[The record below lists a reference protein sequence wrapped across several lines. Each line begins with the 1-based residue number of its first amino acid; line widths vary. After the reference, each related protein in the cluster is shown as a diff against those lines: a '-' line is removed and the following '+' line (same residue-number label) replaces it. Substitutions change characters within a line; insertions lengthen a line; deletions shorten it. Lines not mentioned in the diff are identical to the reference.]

1 MKPRD
6 IRGVFFEVKMKS
18 STSWPKPSYAWF
30 FTSIL
35 LFAYII
41 SFIDRQMINYL
52 VVPIKEDMGLTDFEM
67 SFIQGWGFVIAYI
80 IFSIPFGR
88 IVDKVNRVR
97 VLIGGIII
105 WSVATAACGFS
116 KNAWQLVISRSGVG
130 AGEAALTP
138 ASWSIISDLFPIE
151 KRSFPMSIYLMG
163 PYIGQGLS
171 LLFGAQILRIYNEPV
186 TLLESITIQP
196 WQIIFLIIAV
206 PGVILGL
213 LMFALKDPERKEV
226 LIDEYDER
234 DSIKVVFSYIIKN
247 IGAYMP
253 LLIGSAF
260 IVVLLY
266 GVQSWVPTF
275 LHRIHD
281 WEHTRIG
288 DQYGLVALFAGSLGV
303 ISGPVI
309 EKNLTKFNFGAPT
322 IIVCIITAAVL
333 TIAGP
338 VTFLALS
345 SEYVLFGIFVT
356 SFFITLPLALF
367 ATSLQNITPNQYR
380 GVVSGLYVFTV
391 NITGYGLGPM
401 VVAFFTD
408 KVFKNEMAIDLSMA
422 SIFLI
427 CGPISFLIFY
437 FGREPFARALVG
449 KINIR

>member
-1 MKPRD
+1 MGK
-6 IRGVFFEVKMKS
+6 KLSNS
-18 STSWPKPSYAWF
+18 SSWPKPIYAWF

-52 VVPIKEDMGLTDFEM
+52 VVPIKEDMGLTDFEI
-67 SFIQGWGFVIAYI
+67 SFIQGWGFVLAYI

-116 KNAWQLVISRSGVG
+116 KNSWQLVLSRSGVG

-138 ASWSIISDLFPIE
+138 ASWSIISDLFPVE

-186 TLLESITIQP
+186 TLFESIIVQP

-206 PGVILGL
+206 PGIILGL
-213 LMFALKDPERKEV
+213 FMFSLKDPERKEG
-226 LIDEYDER
+226 LTGDREENE
-234 DSIKVVFSYIIKN
+234 SIREVFSYIIKN

-260 IVVLLY
+260 IIVLLY
-266 GVQSWVPTF
+266 GLQSWVPTF
-275 LHRIHD
+275 LHRIHG

-303 ISGPVI
+303 ISGPVF
-309 EKNLTKFNFGAPT
+309 ERYLTKLNYNPP
-322 IIVCIITAAVL
+322 IIILCIITSIAL
-333 TIAGP
+333 TILGP
-338 VTFLALS
+338 ITFLSLS
-345 SEYVLFGIFVT
+345 SDIVLIGIFVT
-356 SFFITLPLALF
+356 SFFITFPLALF

-391 NITGYGLGPM
+391 NIVGYGLGPM

-408 KVFKNEMAIDLSMA
+408 KVFKSEMAIDLSMA
-422 SIFLI
+422 TMFLI
-427 CGPISFLIFY
+427 CGPISFFIFY
-437 FGREPFARALVG
+437 FGRKPFARALAS
-449 KINIR
+449 KSL

>member
-1 MKPRD
+1 MNQT
-6 IRGVFFEVKMKS
+6 V
-18 STSWPKPSYAWF
+18 WPKKSYAWF

-35 LFAYII
+35 LIAYII
-41 SFIDRQMINYL
+41 SLIDRQMINYL
-52 VVPIKEDMGLTDFEM
+52 VVPIKEDMGLTDFEI
-67 SFIQGWGFVIAYI
+67 SFVQGWGFVLAYV

-97 VLIGGIII
+97 VLIGGIVI

-116 KNAWQLVISRSGVG
+116 KNSWQLVLSRSGVG

-138 ASWSIISDLFPIE
+138 ASWSIISDLFPVE

-186 TLLESITIQP
+186 TLFESIIVQP

-213 LMFALKDPERKEV
+213 FMFALRDPERKEV
-226 LIDEYDER
+226 LVSEEGDK
-234 DSIKVVFSYIIKN
+234 DSIQEVFSYVIKN

-275 LHRIHD
+275 LHRIHG

-303 ISGPVI
+303 ISGPMV
-309 EKNLTKFNFGAPT
+309 EKYLTKLNFNAAT
-322 IIVCIITAAVL
+322 IVVCIITAIAL
-333 TIAGP
+333 TIIGP
-338 VTFLALS
+338 ITFLSLS
-345 SEYVLFGIFVT
+345 SDVVLIGIFVT

-401 VVAFFTD
+401 AVAFFTD
-408 KVFKNEMAIDLSMA
+408 KVFKSEMAIDLSMA
-422 SIFLI
+422 TMFLI

-437 FGREPFARALVG
+437 FGRKPFAKALVL
-449 KINIR
+449 KSS

>member
-1 MKPRD
+1 MGK
-6 IRGVFFEVKMKS
+6 KLS
-18 STSWPKPSYAWF
+18 SSSSWPKPIYAWF

-52 VVPIKEDMGLTDFEM
+52 VVPIKEDMGLTDFEI
-67 SFIQGWGFVIAYI
+67 SFIQGWGFVLAYV

-97 VLIGGIII
+97 VLIGGIVI

-116 KNAWQLVISRSGVG
+116 KNSWQLVLSRSGVG

-138 ASWSIISDLFPIE
+138 ASWSIISDLFPVE
-151 KRSFPMSIYLMG
+151 RRSFPMSIYLMG

-186 TLLESITIQP
+186 TLFESMIIQP

-206 PGVILGL
+206 PGIVLGL
-213 LMFALKDPERKEV
+213 FMFTLKDPKRKEG
-226 LIDEYDER
+226 LTDEKEENE
-234 DSIKVVFSYIIKN
+234 SIKEVFSYVIKN

-260 IVVLLY
+260 IIVLLY

-275 LHRIHD
+275 LHRIHG

-303 ISGPVI
+303 ISGPI
-309 EKNLTKFNFGAPT
+309 FERYLTKLNFNPP
-322 IIVCIITAAVL
+322 IIILCIITAIAL
-333 TIAGP
+333 TIIGP
-338 VTFLALS
+338 ITFLSLNS
-345 SEYVLFGIFVT
+345 DIVLIGIFIT

-401 VVAFFTD
+401 AVAFFTD
-408 KVFKNEMAIDLSMA
+408 KVFKSEMAIDLSMA
-422 SIFLI
+422 TMFLI

-437 FGREPFARALVG
+437 FGRKPFARALAV
-449 KINIR
+449 KSS

>member
-1 MKPRD
+1 
-6 IRGVFFEVKMKS
+6 
-18 STSWPKPSYAWF
+18 
-30 FTSIL
+30 
-35 LFAYII
+35 
-41 SFIDRQMINYL
+41 MINYL
-52 VVPIKEDMGLTDFEM
+52 VVPIKEDMGLTDFEI
-67 SFIQGWGFVIAYI
+67 SFIQGWGFVLAYV

-97 VLIGGIII
+97 VLIGGIVI

-116 KNAWQLVISRSGVG
+116 KNSWQLVLSRSGVG

-138 ASWSIISDLFPIE
+138 ASWSIISDLFPVE

-186 TLLESITIQP
+186 TLFESIIVQP

-213 LMFALKDPERKEV
+213 LMFALKDPVRKEV
-226 LIDEYDER
+226 LVSEKEEGT
-234 DSIKVVFSYIIKN
+234 DSIKEVFAYVIKN

-275 LHRIHD
+275 LHRIHG

-303 ISGPVI
+303 VSGPMA
-309 EKNLTKFNFGAPT
+309 EKYLTKLNFNAAT
-322 IIVCIITAAVL
+322 IIVCIITAVAL
-333 TIAGP
+333 TIIGP
-338 VTFLALS
+338 ITFLSLS
-345 SEYVLFGIFVT
+345 SDIVLIGIFIT

-380 GVVSGLYVFTV
+380 GVVTGLYVFTV

-408 KVFKNEMAIDLSMA
+408 KVFKSEMAIDLSMA
-422 SIFLI
+422 AMFLI
-427 CGPISFLIFY
+427 CGPISFFIFY
-437 FGREPFARALVG
+437 LGRKPFAKALVL
-449 KINIR
+449 KSS

>member
-1 MKPRD
+1 MNN
-6 IRGVFFEVKMKS
+6 
-18 STSWPKPSYAWF
+18 STSWPKPIYAWF

-52 VVPIKEDMGLTDFEM
+52 VVPIKEDMGLTDFEI
-67 SFIQGWGFVIAYI
+67 SFIQGWGFVLAYI

-116 KNAWQLVISRSGVG
+116 KNSWQLVLSRSGVG

-138 ASWSIISDLFPIE
+138 ASWSIISDLFPVE
-151 KRSFPMSIYLMG
+151 RRSFPMSIYLMG

-186 TLLESITIQP
+186 TLFESIIVQP

-213 LMFALKDPERKEV
+213 FMFALRDPVRKEV
-226 LIDEYDER
+226 LVSEKEESK
-234 DSIKVVFSYIIKN
+234 DSIKEVFAYVIKN

-275 LHRIHD
+275 LHRIHG
-281 WEHTRIG
+281 WEHTKIG

-303 ISGPVI
+303 ISGPMV
-309 EKNLTKFNFGAPT
+309 EKYLTKLNFNAAT
-322 IIVCIITAAVL
+322 IIVCIITAVAL
-333 TIAGP
+333 TIIGP
-338 VTFLALS
+338 ITFLSLS
-345 SEYVLFGIFVT
+345 SDIVLIGIFIT

-408 KVFKNEMAIDLSMA
+408 KVFKSEMAIDLSMA
-422 SIFLI
+422 AMFLI
-427 CGPISFLIFY
+427 CGPISFFIFY
-437 FGREPFARALVG
+437 LGRKPFAKALVL
-449 KINIR
+449 KSS

>member
-1 MKPRD
+1 LSN
-6 IRGVFFEVKMKS
+6 S
-18 STSWPKPSYAWF
+18 SSWPKPIYAWF

-52 VVPIKEDMGLTDFEM
+52 VVPIKEDMGLTDFEI
-67 SFIQGWGFVIAYI
+67 SFIQGWGFVLAYI

-116 KNAWQLVISRSGVG
+116 KNSWQLVLSRSGVG

-138 ASWSIISDLFPIE
+138 ASWSIISDLFPVE

-186 TLLESITIQP
+186 TLFEGIIVQP

-206 PGVILGL
+206 PGIILGL
-213 LMFALKDPERKEV
+213 FMFSLKDPERKEG
-226 LIDEYDER
+226 LTGDREENE
-234 DSIKVVFSYIIKN
+234 SIREVFSYIIKN

-260 IVVLLY
+260 IIVLLY
-266 GVQSWVPTF
+266 GLQSWVPTF
-275 LHRIHD
+275 LHRIHG

-303 ISGPVI
+303 ISGPVF
-309 EKNLTKFNFGAPT
+309 ERYLTKLNYNPP
-322 IIVCIITAAVL
+322 IIILCIITSIAL
-333 TIAGP
+333 TILGP
-338 VTFLALS
+338 ITFLSLS
-345 SEYVLFGIFVT
+345 SDIVLIGIFIT
-356 SFFITLPLALF
+356 SFFITFPLALF

-391 NITGYGLGPM
+391 NIVGYGLGPM

-408 KVFKNEMAIDLSMA
+408 KVFKSEMAIDLSMA
-422 SIFLI
+422 TMFLI
-427 CGPISFLIFY
+427 CGPISFFIFY
-437 FGREPFARALVG
+437 FGRKPFARALAS
-449 KINIR
+449 KSL

>member
-1 MKPRD
+1 MNN
-6 IRGVFFEVKMKS
+6 
-18 STSWPKPSYAWF
+18 STSWPKPIYAWF

-35 LFAYII
+35 LVAYII

-52 VVPIKEDMGLTDFEM
+52 VVPIKEDMGLTDFEI
-67 SFIQGWGFVIAYI
+67 SFIQGWGFVLAYI

-116 KNAWQLVISRSGVG
+116 KNSWQLVLSRSGVG

-138 ASWSIISDLFPIE
+138 ASWSIISDLFPVE

-186 TLLESITIQP
+186 TLFESIIVQP
-196 WQIIFLIIAV
+196 WQIIFLIIAI

-213 LMFALKDPERKEV
+213 LMFALKDPVRKEV
-226 LIDEYDER
+226 LVSEKEEGT
-234 DSIKVVFSYIIKN
+234 DSIKEVFAYVIKN

-275 LHRIHD
+275 LHRIHG

-303 ISGPVI
+303 VSGPMA
-309 EKNLTKFNFGAPT
+309 EKYLTKLNFNAAT
-322 IIVCIITAAVL
+322 IIVCIITAVAL
-333 TIAGP
+333 TIIGP
-338 VTFLALS
+338 ITFLSLS
-345 SEYVLFGIFVT
+345 SDIVLIGIFIT

-380 GVVSGLYVFTV
+380 GVVTGLYVFTV

-408 KVFKNEMAIDLSMA
+408 KVFKSEMAIDLSMA
-422 SIFLI
+422 AMFLI
-427 CGPISFLIFY
+427 CGPISFFIFY
-437 FGREPFARALVG
+437 LGRKPFAKALVL
-449 KINIR
+449 KSS

>member
-1 MKPRD
+1 MGK
-6 IRGVFFEVKMKS
+6 KLTNS
-18 STSWPKPSYAWF
+18 ASWPKPIYAWF

-52 VVPIKEDMGLTDFEM
+52 VVPIKEDMGLTDFEI
-67 SFIQGWGFVIAYI
+67 SFIQGWGFVLAYI

-105 WSVATAACGFS
+105 WSVATAACGLS
-116 KNAWQLVISRSGVG
+116 KNSWQLVISRSGVG

-186 TLLESITIQP
+186 TLFESIIVQP

-213 LMFALKDPERKEV
+213 FMLALKDPVRKEV
-226 LIDEYDER
+226 IVTDKDEK
-234 DSIKVVFSYIIKN
+234 DSIRDVFSYVIKN
-247 IGAYMP
+247 IGAYIP

-260 IVVLLY
+260 IIVLLY

-275 LHRIHD
+275 LHRIHG

-303 ISGPVI
+303 VSGPVI
-309 EKNLTKFNFGAPT
+309 EKYLTKLNVNAATIVVCIVTAIALT
-322 IIVCIITAAVL
+322 II
-333 TIAGP
+333 GP
-338 VTFLALS
+338 ITFLSLS
-345 SEYVLFGIFVT
+345 SSTVLIGIFIT

-422 SIFLI
+422 TIFLI

-437 FGREPFARALVG
+437 FGRKPFAEALVM
-449 KINIR
+449 KSS

>member
-1 MKPRD
+1 MNN
-6 IRGVFFEVKMKS
+6 
-18 STSWPKPSYAWF
+18 STSWPKPIYAWF

-35 LFAYII
+35 LVAYII

-52 VVPIKEDMGLTDFEM
+52 VVPIKEDMGLTDFEI
-67 SFIQGWGFVIAYI
+67 SFIQGWGFVLAYI

-116 KNAWQLVISRSGVG
+116 KNSWQLVLSRSGVG

-138 ASWSIISDLFPIE
+138 ASWSIISDLFPVE

-186 TLLESITIQP
+186 TLFESIIVQP

-213 LMFALKDPERKEV
+213 LMFALKDPVRKEV
-226 LIDEYDER
+226 LVSEKEEGT
-234 DSIKVVFSYIIKN
+234 DSIKEVFAYVIKN

-275 LHRIHD
+275 LHRIHG

-303 ISGPVI
+303 VSGPMA
-309 EKNLTKFNFGAPT
+309 EKYLTKLNFNAAT
-322 IIVCIITAAVL
+322 IIVCIITAVAL
-333 TIAGP
+333 TIIGP
-338 VTFLALS
+338 ITFLSLS
-345 SEYVLFGIFVT
+345 SDIVLIGIFIT

-408 KVFKNEMAIDLSMA
+408 KVFKSEMAIDLSMA
-422 SIFLI
+422 AMFLI
-427 CGPISFLIFY
+427 CGPISFFIFY
-437 FGREPFARALVG
+437 LGRKPFAKALVL
-449 KINIR
+449 KSS

>member
-1 MKPRD
+1 M
-6 IRGVFFEVKMKS
+6 GFFLGKKLSNS
-18 STSWPKPSYAWF
+18 SSWPKPIYAWF

-52 VVPIKEDMGLTDFEM
+52 VVPIKEDMGLTDFEI
-67 SFIQGWGFVIAYI
+67 SFIQGWGFVLAYV

-97 VLIGGIII
+97 VLIGGIVI

-116 KNAWQLVISRSGVG
+116 KNSWQLVLSRSGVG

-138 ASWSIISDLFPIE
+138 ASWSIISDLFPVE
-151 KRSFPMSIYLMG
+151 RRSFPMSIYLMG

-186 TLLESITIQP
+186 TLFESIIVQP

-213 LMFALKDPERKEV
+213 LMFALKDPVRKEV
-226 LIDEYDER
+226 LISEKEEGT
-234 DSIKVVFSYIIKN
+234 DSIKEVFAYVIKN

-275 LHRIHD
+275 LHRIHG

-303 ISGPVI
+303 VSGPMA
-309 EKNLTKFNFGAPT
+309 EKYLTKLNFNAAT
-322 IIVCIITAAVL
+322 IIVCIITAVAL
-333 TIAGP
+333 TIIGP
-338 VTFLALS
+338 VTFLSLS
-345 SEYVLFGIFVT
+345 SDIVLIGIFIT

-408 KVFKNEMAIDLSMA
+408 KVFKSEMAIDLSMA
-422 SIFLI
+422 AMFLI
-427 CGPISFLIFY
+427 CGPISFFIFY
-437 FGREPFARALVG
+437 LGRKPFAKALVL
-449 KINIR
+449 KSS

>member
-1 MKPRD
+1 LGK
-6 IRGVFFEVKMKS
+6 KLSNS
-18 STSWPKPSYAWF
+18 SSWPKPIYAWF

-52 VVPIKEDMGLTDFEM
+52 VVPIKEDMGLTDFEI
-67 SFIQGWGFVIAYI
+67 SFIQGWGFVLAYI

-116 KNAWQLVISRSGVG
+116 KNSWQLVLSRSGVG

-138 ASWSIISDLFPIE
+138 ASWSIISDLFPVE

-186 TLLESITIQP
+186 TLFEGIIVQP

-206 PGVILGL
+206 PGIILGL
-213 LMFALKDPERKEV
+213 FMFSLKDPERKEG
-226 LIDEYDER
+226 LTGDREENE
-234 DSIKVVFSYIIKN
+234 SIREVFSYIIKN

-260 IVVLLY
+260 IIVLLY
-266 GVQSWVPTF
+266 GLQSWVPTF
-275 LHRIHD
+275 LHRIHG

-303 ISGPVI
+303 ISGPVF
-309 EKNLTKFNFGAPT
+309 ERYLTKLNYNPP
-322 IIVCIITAAVL
+322 IIILCIITSIAL
-333 TIAGP
+333 TILGP
-338 VTFLALS
+338 ITFLSLS
-345 SEYVLFGIFVT
+345 SDIVLIGIFIT
-356 SFFITLPLALF
+356 SFFITFPLALF

-391 NITGYGLGPM
+391 NIVGYGLGPM

-408 KVFKNEMAIDLSMA
+408 KVFKSEMAIDLSMA
-422 SIFLI
+422 TMFLI
-427 CGPISFLIFY
+427 CGPISFFIFY
-437 FGREPFARALVG
+437 FGRKPFARALAS
-449 KINIR
+449 KSL

>member
-1 MKPRD
+1 MGK
-6 IRGVFFEVKMKS
+6 KLSNS
-18 STSWPKPSYAWF
+18 SSWPKPIYAWF

-52 VVPIKEDMGLTDFEM
+52 VVPIKEDMGLTDFEI
-67 SFIQGWGFVIAYI
+67 SFIQGWGFVLAYI

-116 KNAWQLVISRSGVG
+116 KNSWQLVLSRSGVG

-138 ASWSIISDLFPIE
+138 ASWSIISDLFPVE

-186 TLLESITIQP
+186 TLFEGIIVQP

-206 PGVILGL
+206 PGIILGL
-213 LMFALKDPERKEV
+213 FMFSLKDPERKEG
-226 LIDEYDER
+226 LTGDREENE
-234 DSIKVVFSYIIKN
+234 SIREVFSYIIKN

-260 IVVLLY
+260 IIVLLY
-266 GVQSWVPTF
+266 GLQSWVPTF
-275 LHRIHD
+275 LHRIHG

-303 ISGPVI
+303 ISGPVF
-309 EKNLTKFNFGAPT
+309 ERYLTKLNYNPP
-322 IIVCIITAAVL
+322 IIILCIITSIAL
-333 TIAGP
+333 TILGP
-338 VTFLALS
+338 ITFLSLS
-345 SEYVLFGIFVT
+345 SDIVLIGIFIT
-356 SFFITLPLALF
+356 SFFITFPLALF

-391 NITGYGLGPM
+391 NIVGYGLGPM

-408 KVFKNEMAIDLSMA
+408 KVFKSEMAIDLSMA
-422 SIFLI
+422 TMFLI
-427 CGPISFLIFY
+427 CGPISFFIFY
-437 FGREPFARALVG
+437 FGRKPFARALAS
-449 KINIR
+449 KSL

>member
-1 MKPRD
+1 MGK
-6 IRGVFFEVKMKS
+6 KLTKTS
-18 STSWPKPSYAWF
+18 SWPKPIYAWF

-52 VVPIKEDMGLTDFEM
+52 VVPIKEDMGLTDFEI
-67 SFIQGWGFVIAYI
+67 SFIQGWGFVLAYI

-97 VLIGGIII
+97 VLIGGIVI

-116 KNAWQLVISRSGVG
+116 KNSWQLVISRSGVG

-138 ASWSIISDLFPIE
+138 ASWSIISDLFPV
-151 KRSFPMSIYLMG
+151 KRRSFPMSIYLMG

-186 TLLESITIQP
+186 TLFESIIVQP

-206 PGVILGL
+206 PGIILGL
-213 LMFALKDPERKEV
+213 FMFTLKDPHRKEG
-226 LIDEYDER
+226 LIGDKKENE
-234 DSIKVVFSYIIKN
+234 SIKEVFSYIIKN

-260 IVVLLY
+260 IIVLLY
-266 GVQSWVPTF
+266 GLQSWVPTF
-275 LHRIHD
+275 LHRIHG

-303 ISGPVI
+303 ISGPVF
-309 EKNLTKFNFGAPT
+309 ERYLTKLNYNPP
-322 IIVCIITAAVL
+322 IIILCIITSIAL
-333 TIAGP
+333 TILGP
-338 VTFLALS
+338 ITFLSLGS
-345 SEYVLFGIFVT
+345 DIVLIGIFVT
-356 SFFITLPLALF
+356 SFFITFPLALF

-391 NITGYGLGPM
+391 NIVGYGLGPM

-408 KVFKNEMAIDLSMA
+408 KVFRNEMAIDLSMA
-422 SIFLI
+422 SMFLI

-437 FGREPFARALVG
+437 FGRKPFARALAI
-449 KINIR
+449 KSA

>member
-1 MKPRD
+1 MGK
-6 IRGVFFEVKMKS
+6 KLTN
-18 STSWPKPSYAWF
+18 STSWPKPIYAWF

-52 VVPIKEDMGLTDFEM
+52 VVPIKEDMGLTDFEI
-67 SFIQGWGFVIAYI
+67 SFIQGWGFVLAYI

-105 WSVATAACGFS
+105 WSIATAACGFS
-116 KNAWQLVISRSGVG
+116 KNSWQLVLSRSGVG

-138 ASWSIISDLFPIE
+138 ASWSIISDLFPVE

-186 TLLESITIQP
+186 TLFEGIIVQP

-206 PGVILGL
+206 PGIILGL
-213 LMFALKDPERKEV
+213 FMFSLKDPERKEG
-226 LIDEYDER
+226 LTGDREENE
-234 DSIKVVFSYIIKN
+234 SIREVFSYIIKN

-260 IVVLLY
+260 IIVLLY
-266 GVQSWVPTF
+266 GLQSWVPTF
-275 LHRIHD
+275 LHRIHG

-303 ISGPVI
+303 ISGPVF
-309 EKNLTKFNFGAPT
+309 ERYLTKLNYNPP
-322 IIVCIITAAVL
+322 IIILCIITSIAL
-333 TIAGP
+333 TILGP
-338 VTFLALS
+338 ITFLSLS
-345 SEYVLFGIFVT
+345 SDIVLIGIFIT
-356 SFFITLPLALF
+356 SFFITFPLALF

-391 NITGYGLGPM
+391 NIVGYGLGPM

-408 KVFKNEMAIDLSMA
+408 KVFKSEMAIDLSMA
-422 SIFLI
+422 TMFLI
-427 CGPISFLIFY
+427 CGPISFFIFY
-437 FGREPFARALVG
+437 FGRKPFARALAS
-449 KINIR
+449 KSL

>member
-1 MKPRD
+1 M
-6 IRGVFFEVKMKS
+6 GFFLGKKLNS
-18 STSWPKPSYAWF
+18 TTSWPKPIYAWF

-52 VVPIKEDMGLTDFEM
+52 VVPIKEDMGLTDFEI
-67 SFIQGWGFVIAYI
+67 SFIQGWGFVLAYI

-116 KNAWQLVISRSGVG
+116 KNSWQLVLSRSGVG

-138 ASWSIISDLFPIE
+138 ASWSIISDLFPVE

-186 TLLESITIQP
+186 TLFESIIVQP
-196 WQIIFLIIAV
+196 WQIIFLIIAI

-213 LMFALKDPERKEV
+213 LMFALKDPVRKEV
-226 LIDEYDER
+226 LVSEKEEGK
-234 DSIKVVFSYIIKN
+234 DSIKEVFAYVINN

-275 LHRIHD
+275 LHRIHG

-303 ISGPVI
+303 ISGPMV
-309 EKNLTKFNFGAPT
+309 EKYLTKLNFNAAT
-322 IIVCIITAAVL
+322 IIVCIITAVAL
-333 TIAGP
+333 TIIGP
-338 VTFLALS
+338 ITFLSLS
-345 SEYVLFGIFVT
+345 SDIVLIGIFIT

-422 SIFLI
+422 AMFLI
-427 CGPISFLIFY
+427 CGPISFFIFY
-437 FGREPFARALVG
+437 LGRKPFAKALVL
-449 KINIR
+449 KSS

>member
-1 MKPRD
+1 
-6 IRGVFFEVKMKS
+6 
-18 STSWPKPSYAWF
+18 
-30 FTSIL
+30 
-35 LFAYII
+35 
-41 SFIDRQMINYL
+41 MINYL
-52 VVPIKEDMGLTDFEM
+52 VVPIKEDMGLTDFEI
-67 SFIQGWGFVIAYI
+67 SFIQGWGFVLAYI

-116 KNAWQLVISRSGVG
+116 KNSWQLVLSRSGVG

-138 ASWSIISDLFPIE
+138 ASWSIISDLFPVE

-186 TLLESITIQP
+186 TLFESIIVQP

-206 PGVILGL
+206 PGIILGL
-213 LMFALKDPERKEV
+213 FMFSLKDPERKEG
-226 LIDEYDER
+226 LTGDREENE
-234 DSIKVVFSYIIKN
+234 SIREVFSYIIKN

-260 IVVLLY
+260 IIVLLY
-266 GVQSWVPTF
+266 GLQSWVPTF
-275 LHRIHD
+275 LHRIHG

-303 ISGPVI
+303 ISGPVF
-309 EKNLTKFNFGAPT
+309 ERYLTKLNYNPP
-322 IIVCIITAAVL
+322 IIILCIITSIAL
-333 TIAGP
+333 TILGP
-338 VTFLALS
+338 ITFLSLS
-345 SEYVLFGIFVT
+345 SDIVLIGIFIT
-356 SFFITLPLALF
+356 SFFITFPLALF

-391 NITGYGLGPM
+391 NIVGYGLGPM

-408 KVFKNEMAIDLSMA
+408 KVFKSEMAIDLSMA
-422 SIFLI
+422 TMFLI
-427 CGPISFLIFY
+427 CGPISFFIFY
-437 FGREPFARALVG
+437 FGRKPFARALAS
-449 KINIR
+449 KSL

>member
-1 MKPRD
+1 MGK
-6 IRGVFFEVKMKS
+6 KLSNS
-18 STSWPKPSYAWF
+18 SSWPKPIYAWF

-41 SFIDRQMINYL
+41 SFIDMQMINYL
-52 VVPIKEDMGLTDFEM
+52 VVPIKEDMGLTDFEI
-67 SFIQGWGFVIAYI
+67 SFIQGWGFVLAYI

-116 KNAWQLVISRSGVG
+116 KNSWQLVLSRSGVG

-138 ASWSIISDLFPIE
+138 ASWSIISDLFPVE

-186 TLLESITIQP
+186 TLFESIIVQP

-206 PGVILGL
+206 PGIILGL
-213 LMFALKDPERKEV
+213 FMFSLKDPERKEG
-226 LIDEYDER
+226 LTGDREENE
-234 DSIKVVFSYIIKN
+234 SIREVFSYIIKN

-260 IVVLLY
+260 IIVLLY
-266 GVQSWVPTF
+266 GLQSWVPTF
-275 LHRIHD
+275 LHRIHG

-303 ISGPVI
+303 ISGPVF
-309 EKNLTKFNFGAPT
+309 ERYLTKLNYNPP
-322 IIVCIITAAVL
+322 IIILCIITSIAL
-333 TIAGP
+333 TILGP
-338 VTFLALS
+338 ITFLSLS
-345 SEYVLFGIFVT
+345 SDVVLIGIFIT
-356 SFFITLPLALF
+356 SFFITFPLALF

-391 NITGYGLGPM
+391 NIVGYGLGPM

-408 KVFKNEMAIDLSMA
+408 KVFKSEMAIDLSMA
-422 SIFLI
+422 TMFLI
-427 CGPISFLIFY
+427 CGPISFFIFY
-437 FGREPFARALVG
+437 FGRKPFARALAS
-449 KINIR
+449 KSL

>member
-1 MKPRD
+1 M
-6 IRGVFFEVKMKS
+6 GFFLGKKLSNS
-18 STSWPKPSYAWF
+18 SSWPKPIYAWF

-52 VVPIKEDMGLTDFEM
+52 VVPIKEDMGLTDFEI
-67 SFIQGWGFVIAYI
+67 SFIQGWGFVLAYI

-116 KNAWQLVISRSGVG
+116 KNSWQLVLSRSGVG

-138 ASWSIISDLFPIE
+138 ASWSIISDLFPVE

-186 TLLESITIQP
+186 TLFESIIVQP

-206 PGVILGL
+206 PGIILGL
-213 LMFALKDPERKEV
+213 FMFSLKDPERKEG
-226 LIDEYDER
+226 LTGDREENE
-234 DSIKVVFSYIIKN
+234 SIREVFSYIIKN

-260 IVVLLY
+260 IIVLLY
-266 GVQSWVPTF
+266 GLQSWVPTF
-275 LHRIHD
+275 LHRIHG

-303 ISGPVI
+303 ISGPVF
-309 EKNLTKFNFGAPT
+309 ERYLTKLNYNPP
-322 IIVCIITAAVL
+322 IIILCIITSIAL
-333 TIAGP
+333 TILGP
-338 VTFLALS
+338 ITFLSLS
-345 SEYVLFGIFVT
+345 SDVVLIGIFIT
-356 SFFITLPLALF
+356 SFFITFPLALF

-391 NITGYGLGPM
+391 NIVGYGLGPM

-408 KVFKNEMAIDLSMA
+408 KVFKSEMAIDLSMA
-422 SIFLI
+422 TMFLI
-427 CGPISFLIFY
+427 CGPISFFIFY
-437 FGREPFARALVG
+437 FGRKPFARALAS
-449 KINIR
+449 KSL

>member
-1 MKPRD
+1 MKPR
-6 IRGVFFEVKMKS
+6 IYCGVFFEEKMNN
-18 STSWPKPSYAWF
+18 STSWPKPIYAWF

-35 LFAYII
+35 LVAYII

-52 VVPIKEDMGLTDFEM
+52 VVPIKEDMGLTDFEI
-67 SFIQGWGFVIAYI
+67 SFIQGWGFVLAYI

-116 KNAWQLVISRSGVG
+116 KNSWQLVLSRSGVG

-138 ASWSIISDLFPIE
+138 ASWSIISDLFPVE

-186 TLLESITIQP
+186 TLFESIIVQP

-213 LMFALKDPERKEV
+213 LMFALKDPVRKEV
-226 LIDEYDER
+226 LVSEKEEGK
-234 DSIKVVFSYIIKN
+234 DSIKEVFAYVIKN

-275 LHRIHD
+275 LHRIHG

-303 ISGPVI
+303 VSGPMA
-309 EKNLTKFNFGAPT
+309 EKYLTKLNFSAAT
-322 IIVCIITAAVL
+322 IIVCIITAVAL
-333 TIAGP
+333 TIIGP
-338 VTFLALS
+338 ITFLSLS
-345 SEYVLFGIFVT
+345 SDIVLIGIFIT

-380 GVVSGLYVFTV
+380 GVVTGLYVFTV

-408 KVFKNEMAIDLSMA
+408 KVFKSEMAIDLSMA
-422 SIFLI
+422 AMFLI
-427 CGPISFLIFY
+427 CGPISFFIFY
-437 FGREPFARALVG
+437 LGRKPFAKALVL
-449 KINIR
+449 KSS

>member
-1 MKPRD
+1 MKPR
-6 IRGVFFEVKMKS
+6 IYCGVFFEEKMNN
-18 STSWPKPSYAWF
+18 STSWPKPIYAWF

-35 LFAYII
+35 LVAYII

-52 VVPIKEDMGLTDFEM
+52 VVPIKEDMGLTDFEI
-67 SFIQGWGFVIAYI
+67 SFIQGWGFVLAYI

-116 KNAWQLVISRSGVG
+116 KNSWQLVLSRSGVG

-138 ASWSIISDLFPIE
+138 ASWSIISDLFPVE

-186 TLLESITIQP
+186 TLFESIIVQP

-213 LMFALKDPERKEV
+213 LMFALKDPVRKEV
-226 LIDEYDER
+226 LVSEKEEGK
-234 DSIKVVFSYIIKN
+234 DSIKEVFAYVIKN

-275 LHRIHD
+275 LHRIHG

-303 ISGPVI
+303 VSGPMA
-309 EKNLTKFNFGAPT
+309 EKYLTKLNFNAAT
-322 IIVCIITAAVL
+322 IIVCIITAVAL
-333 TIAGP
+333 TIIGP
-338 VTFLALS
+338 ITFLSLS
-345 SEYVLFGIFVT
+345 SDIVLIGIFIT

-380 GVVSGLYVFTV
+380 GVVTGLYVFTV

-408 KVFKNEMAIDLSMA
+408 KVFKSEMAIDLSMA
-422 SIFLI
+422 AMFLI
-427 CGPISFLIFY
+427 CGPISFVIFY
-437 FGREPFARALVG
+437 LGRQPFANALVL
-449 KINIR
+449 KSS

>member
-1 MKPRD
+1 LNKT
-6 IRGVFFEVKMKS
+6 
-18 STSWPKPSYAWF
+18 TSWPKPIYAWF

-52 VVPIKEDMGLTDFEM
+52 VVPIKEDMGLTDFEI
-67 SFIQGWGFVIAYI
+67 SFIQGWGFVLAYI

-97 VLIGGIII
+97 VLIGGIVI

-116 KNAWQLVISRSGVG
+116 KNSWQLVISRSGVG

-138 ASWSIISDLFPIE
+138 ASWSIISDLFPV
-151 KRSFPMSIYLMG
+151 KRRSFPMSIYLMG

-186 TLLESITIQP
+186 TLFESIIVQP

-206 PGVILGL
+206 PGIILGL
-213 LMFALKDPERKEV
+213 FMFTLKDPQRKEG
-226 LIDEYDER
+226 LTGDKKENE
-234 DSIKVVFSYIIKN
+234 SIKEVFSYIIQN

-260 IVVLLY
+260 IIVLLY
-266 GVQSWVPTF
+266 GLQSWVPTF
-275 LHRIHD
+275 LHRIHG

-303 ISGPVI
+303 ISGPVF
-309 EKNLTKFNFGAPT
+309 ERYLTKLNYNPP
-322 IIVCIITAAVL
+322 IIILCIITSIAL
-333 TIAGP
+333 TILGP
-338 VTFLALS
+338 ITFLSLGS
-345 SEYVLFGIFVT
+345 DIVLIGIFVT
-356 SFFITLPLALF
+356 SFFITFPLALF

-391 NITGYGLGPM
+391 NIVGYGLGPM

-408 KVFKNEMAIDLSMA
+408 KVFRNEMAIDLSMA
-422 SIFLI
+422 SMFLI
-427 CGPISFLIFY
+427 CGPISFFIFY
-437 FGREPFARALVG
+437 FGRKPFARALVL
-449 KINIR
+449 KSA

>member
-1 MKPRD
+1 MGK
-6 IRGVFFEVKMKS
+6 KLTN
-18 STSWPKPSYAWF
+18 STSWPKPIYAWF

-52 VVPIKEDMGLTDFEM
+52 VVPIKEDMGLTDFEI
-67 SFIQGWGFVIAYI
+67 SFIQGWGFVLAYI

-116 KNAWQLVISRSGVG
+116 KNSWQLVLSRSGVG

-138 ASWSIISDLFPIE
+138 ASWSIISDLFPVE

-186 TLLESITIQP
+186 TLFESIIVQP

-213 LMFALKDPERKEV
+213 LMFALKDPVRKEV
-226 LIDEYDER
+226 LVSEKEEGK
-234 DSIKVVFSYIIKN
+234 DSIKEVFAYVIKN

-275 LHRIHD
+275 LHRIHG

-303 ISGPVI
+303 VSGPMA
-309 EKNLTKFNFGAPT
+309 EKYLTKLNFNAAT
-322 IIVCIITAAVL
+322 IIVCIITAVAL
-333 TIAGP
+333 TIIGP
-338 VTFLALS
+338 ITFLSLS
-345 SEYVLFGIFVT
+345 SDIVLIGIFIT

-380 GVVSGLYVFTV
+380 GDVTGLYVFTV

-408 KVFKNEMAIDLSMA
+408 KVFKSEMAIDLSMA
-422 SIFLI
+422 AMFLI
-427 CGPISFLIFY
+427 CGPISFFIFY
-437 FGREPFARALVG
+437 LGRKPFAKALVL
-449 KINIR
+449 KSS

>member
-1 MKPRD
+1 M
-6 IRGVFFEVKMKS
+6 GFFLGKKLSNS
-18 STSWPKPSYAWF
+18 SSWPKPIYAWF

-52 VVPIKEDMGLTDFEM
+52 VVPIKEDMGLTDFEI
-67 SFIQGWGFVIAYI
+67 SFIQGWGFVLAYV

-116 KNAWQLVISRSGVG
+116 KNSWQLVLSRSGVG

-138 ASWSIISDLFPIE
+138 ASWSIISDLFPVE
-151 KRSFPMSIYLMG
+151 RRSFPMSIYLMG

-186 TLLESITIQP
+186 TLLESIIIQP

-206 PGVILGL
+206 PGIILGL
-213 LMFALKDPERKEV
+213 FMFTLKDPERKEG
-226 LIDEYDER
+226 LTGDREENE
-234 DSIKVVFSYIIKN
+234 SIKEVFSYVIKN

-253 LLIGSAF
+253 LLVGSAF
-260 IVVLLY
+260 IIVLLY
-266 GVQSWVPTF
+266 GLQSWVPTF
-275 LHRIHD
+275 LHRIHG

-303 ISGPVI
+303 ISGPVF
-309 EKNLTKFNFGAPT
+309 ERYLTKLNFNPP
-322 IIVCIITAAVL
+322 IIILCIITSVAL
-333 TIAGP
+333 TIFGP
-338 VTFLALS
+338 ITFLALN
-345 SEYVLFGIFVT
+345 SEFVLIGIFIT
-356 SFFITLPLALF
+356 SFFITFPLALF

-391 NITGYGLGPM
+391 NIVGYGLGPM

-408 KVFKNEMAIDLSMA
+408 KVFKSEMAIDLSMA
-422 SIFLI
+422 TMFLI
-427 CGPISFLIFY
+427 CGPISFFIFY
-437 FGREPFARALVG
+437 FGRKPFSRALAT
-449 KINIR
+449 KSS